1 MVFSSAN
8 FINYDNYNLEKL
20 AKYLISLKLKSQS
33 FIHAILCLRKIW
45 GTIIKNTIFAL
56 FGKYTFKKN
65 FGVSKLQKHN

>member
-20 AKYLISLKLKSQS
+20 AKYLRSLKLKSQS

-56 FGKYTFKKN
+56 FGKYT
-65 FGVSKLQKHN
+65 